1 MKKLKI
7 EINYDFCQP
16 EELSAEDNQLIERAK
31 AAISNSYANYSHFHV
46 GAALRLSDGDIVIGA
61 NQENAAFPSG
71 RGTVQK

>member
-31 AAISNSYANYSHFHV
+31 AATSNSYANYSH
-46 GAALRLSDGDIVIGA
+46 
-61 NQENAAFPSG
+61 
-71 RGTVQK
+71 